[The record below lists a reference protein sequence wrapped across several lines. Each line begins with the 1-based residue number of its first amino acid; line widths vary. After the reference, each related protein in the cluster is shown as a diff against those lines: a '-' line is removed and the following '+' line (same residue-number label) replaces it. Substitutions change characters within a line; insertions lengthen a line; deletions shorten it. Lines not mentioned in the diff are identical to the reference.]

1 MSLSQRLSEFNF
13 DLETVRMLT
22 SLGRSSSQVTSELS
36 SLGFN
41 QQLVDFVLNNER
53 LFNRVML
60 RMRVYSE
67 QNSNE
72 SHVRSGFST
81 LQNELVTNF
90 VDYLFGNEVV
100 QQSTQVTQNIIQDST
115 PVVEEVVEESDVEED
130 PSIRFNSFFQEC
142 VSQTEEATD
151 VLKAS
156 DAYRAFTDWWGESEF
171 NDDVPDKKEL
181 KNYLTERLGKSHKSS
196 WTNVC
201 LA

>member
-22 SLGRSSSQVTSELS
+22 SLGRSTSQVASELS

-41 QQLVDFVLNNER
+41 QQLVEFVLNNER

-72 SHVRSGFST
+72 SQVRSGFSA
-81 LQNELVTNF
+81 LQSDLVSNF
-90 VDYLFGNEVV
+90 VDYLFGCEVAQQSTPVTQNVV
-100 QQSTQVTQNIIQDST
+100 QQST
-115 PVVEEVVEESDVEED
+115 PVVEESDVEED
-130 PSIRFNSFFQEC
+130 PSARFNTFFQEC

-156 DAYRAFTDWWGESEF
+156 DAYRAFTEWWSESEF
-171 NDDVPDKKEL
+171 NDSVPDKKEL
-181 KNYLTERLGKSHKSS
+181 KNYLTERLGKSHKST